1 VVEIDFRQ
9 KDFEMAKQIVREILM
24 IIQRGYYPEGTK
36 QKARCVDC
44 TYRNICATI

>member
-1 VVEIDFRQ
+1 VAEIDFRQ
-9 KDFEMAKQIVREILM
+9 KDFERAKQIVHEILA

-44 TYRNICATI
+44 TYKNI